1 MSGLKRKAP
10 TALTVEAGVT
20 NVHRKVNMN
29 SIAKDSNVFKLI
41 PVDAI
46 VVHQADIR
54 TTSLKVAEAFGKQH
68 KNVLQSIEKL
78 DCSEEFASANF
89 SAHVINQQ
97 VGTSRRD
104 LKYYEMTKDGFIFL
118 VGRFNGK
125 LAATIFEAYINAFN
139 VMAAQLAERQRPAE
153 TLTASEQ
160 QTLSEIAHKK
170 AALHENVGKALAE
183 IWSRLHNKF
192 RIARYDQ
199 LARDQLADAI
209 VYISQL
215 QLKVKPAPQETINQE
230 QLNEIVQLMRNTAHG
245 WSLVNDQSFSTWVS
259 NRIRVEFNIQDL
271 RDIYSHD
278 YDKVVALLKQMSDD
292 AKAFHTMVHEGKQY
306 FIREVIGAGQPYT
319 AWVARRMGGKELL
332 PNRPNWLALA
342 QAVKEAS

>member
-1 MSGLKRKAP
+1 MTTLSLVP
-10 TALTVEAGVT
+10 
-20 NVHRKVNMN
+20 
-29 SIAKDSNVFKLI
+29 S
-41 PVDAI
+41 DAI
-46 VVHQADIR
+46 VIHQADIR
-54 TTSLKVAEAFGKQH
+54 TTSLKVAEAFGKRH
-68 KNVLQSIEKL
+68 SHVLEKIQSME
-78 DCSEEFASANF
+78 CSDDFASANF
-89 SAHVINQQ
+89 SAHVATVQAGA
-97 VGTSRRD
+97 VKRD
-104 LKYYEMTKDGFIFL
+104 SKYYEMTKDGFMFL
-118 VGRFNGK
+118 VMGFTGK
-125 LAATIFEAYINAFN
+125 QAAQIKEAYINAFN

-215 QLKVKPAPQETINQE
+215 QLKAKPAPQETINQE
-230 QLNEIVQLMRNTAHG
+230 QLNEIVQLMRNTACG
-245 WSLVNDQSFSTWVS
+245 WSLVNDQSFTTWVS

-278 YDKVVALLKQMSDD
+278 YDKVVALLKQMSED

>member
-1 MSGLKRKAP
+1 MSPKRKAP
-10 TALTVEAGVT
+10 TALTVEAGFT
-20 NVHRKVNMN
+20 NLSRKVNMN

-68 KNVLQSIEKL
+68 KHVAEKIRNL
-78 DCSEEFASANF
+78 DCSAEFLTANF
-89 SAHVINQQ
+89 SAVKFDHRGNEY
-97 VGTSRRD
+97 TA
-104 LKYYEMTKDGFIFL
+104 YEMTKDGFMFL
-118 VGRFNGK
+118 VMGFTGK
-125 LAATIFEAYINAFN
+125 QAAQIKEAYINAFN

-153 TLTASEQ
+153 TLTPSEQ
-160 QTLSEIAHKK
+160 QTLSEVAHKK

-183 IWSRLHNKF
+183 IWSRVHNKF
-192 RIARYDQ
+192 RIAKYDQ
-199 LARDQLADAI
+199 LQRTQLAEAI

-215 QLKVKPAPQETINQE
+215 QLKVKSAPQETVNQE
-230 QLNEIVQLMRNTAHG
+230 QLNEIVQLMRGASHG
-245 WSLVNDQSFSTWVS
+245 WVLMNDQSFSNWVS
-259 NRIRVEFNIQDL
+259 NRIRVEFNVKDL

-278 YDKVVALLKQMSDD
+278 YPKVIELLKQIKED
-292 AKAFHTMVHEGKQY
+292 AKAFHTIINEGKQY
-306 FIREVIGAGQPYT
+306 FIREVVGGVQPFT
-319 AWVARRMGGKELL
+319 TWVARRLGGKDMV

>member
-1 MSGLKRKAP
+1 MTTLSLVP
-10 TALTVEAGVT
+10 
-20 NVHRKVNMN
+20 
-29 SIAKDSNVFKLI
+29 S
-41 PVDAI
+41 DAI
-46 VVHQADIR
+46 VIHEADIR
-54 TTSLKVAEAFGKQH
+54 TTSLKVAEAFGKRH
-68 KNVLQSIEKL
+68 DDVLKRL
-78 DCSEEFASANF
+78 NNMDCSSDFHHRNFAEMMHKVQIGKGA
-89 SAHVINQQ
+89 
-97 VGTSRRD
+97 TRD
-104 LKYYEMTKDGFIFL
+104 SKYYEMTKDGFMFL
-118 VGRFNGK
+118 VMGFTGK
-125 LAATIFEAYINAFN
+125 QAAQIKEAYINAFN
-139 VMAAQLAERQRPAE
+139 VMAVQLAERQRPAE

-278 YDKVVALLKQMSDD
+278 YDKVVALLKQMSED

-319 AWVARRMGGKELL
+319 SWVARRMGGKELL

>member
-1 MSGLKRKAP
+1 
-10 TALTVEAGVT
+10 
-20 NVHRKVNMN
+20 MN

-54 TTSLKVAEAFGKQH
+54 TTSLKVSEAFGKQH
-68 KNVLQSIEKL
+68 KNVLQSIENL
-78 DCSEEFASANF
+78 ECSAEFASANF

-125 LAATIFEAYINAFN
+125 LAAQIFEAYINAFN

-160 QTLSEIAHKK
+160 QTLSEVAHKK

-183 IWSRLHNKF
+183 IWSRVHNKF
-192 RIARYDQ
+192 RIAKYDQ
-199 LARDQLADAI
+199 LQRSQLADAI

-215 QLKVKPAPQETINQE
+215 QLKAPVVPQETIDDTHMQFINSR
-230 QLNEIVQLMRNTAHG
+230 LKEIQSC
-245 WSLVNDQSFSTWVS
+245 SLFRGDSAFVTWAR
-259 NRIRVEFNIQDL
+259 NRIRTDL
-271 RDIYSHD
+271 CVNQISDIHLSD
-278 YDKVVALLKQMSDD
+278 WPKVVKLIDQLDADVREFVCFISKSKQVFLK
-292 AKAFHTMVHEGKQY
+292 
-306 FIREVIGAGQPYT
+306 EVVADGAPYIP
-319 AWVARRMGGKELL
+319 WIMKRMGGTKVL
-332 PNRPNWLALA
+332 PTRPEWRKLALA
-342 QAVKEAS
+342 LS

>member
-10 TALTVEAGVT
+10 TAVTVEAGVT

-29 SIAKDSNVFKLI
+29 SIAKENNVFKLI
-41 PVDAI
+41 PSDAI
-46 VVHQADIR
+46 IIHDADIR
-54 TTSLKVAEAFGKQH
+54 TTSLKVAEAFGKRH
-68 KNVLQSIEKL
+68 DDVLRKLKNME
-78 DCSEEFASANF
+78 CSEDFTARNFAVSEYQDATGRKLPCF
-89 SAHVINQQ
+89 
-97 VGTSRRD
+97 
-104 LKYYEMTKDGFIFL
+104 EMTKDGFMFL
-118 VGRFNGK
+118 VMGFTGK
-125 LAATIFEAYINAFN
+125 QAAQIKEAYINAFN

-183 IWSRLHNKF
+183 IWSRVHNKF